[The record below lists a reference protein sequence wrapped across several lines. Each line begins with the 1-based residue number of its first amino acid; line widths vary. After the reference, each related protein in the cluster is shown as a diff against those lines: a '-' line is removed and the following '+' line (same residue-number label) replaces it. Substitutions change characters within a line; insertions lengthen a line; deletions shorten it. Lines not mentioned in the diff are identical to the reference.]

1 MKEKKIIVLER
12 IVMVMCVVLLF
23 ITGVFTAVFVYTE
36 NDKFFK
42 EVNNSSKENYPV
54 SEKQMSLLG
63 SLSKNE
69 TVNITAETAGAIS
82 GNDYRVSLSGN
93 IYYAN
98 TSTGERSNK
107 WVVLIHGFMMSGESM
122 ANAIGQV
129 YLDYGY
135 NILAPDLR
143 GAGNSGGETGM
154 GFLES
159 LDIWDWLTYLN
170 TNYNVDEVIV
180 HGLSL
185 GGATTLQL
193 WSQKDQGRDLES
205 QHVVGLID
213 DCGYTSMTGII
224 QGLLGTV
231 EGIDLLADVLNLVG
245 VQSLY
250 TLIGEDNIRNFL
262 IDSVGVGLNS
272 SNFAKNQDTFAAG
285 RVFSNVPIL
294 VIHGTDDPI
303 VPYSNST
310 TVINEANNRGLD
322 ATLWSVEGQTHAFIV
337 AGIEKQEYRN
347 HVVEF
352 INKVSK
358 NPPGNIETPSGGNNS
373 TQNTLNQVVQLI
385 DSLFNQILD
394 TIKQFF
400 S

>member
-23 ITGVFTAVFVYTE
+23 ITGVFTSVFVYTE
-36 NDKFFK
+36 SDNFFK

-54 SEKQMSLLG
+54 SEKQISLLG
-63 SLSKNE
+63 SLTKNE
-69 TVNITAETAGAIS
+69 TVNITSETAGAIS
-82 GNDYRVSLSGN
+82 GSDYRVSLSGN

-122 ANAIGQV
+122 ANAVGQV

-143 GAGNSGGETGM
+143 GSGNSGGKTGM
-154 GFLES
+154 GFMES
-159 LDIWDWLTYLN
+159 LDIWDWLTFLN

-337 AGIEKQEYRN
+337 AGIENQEYRN
-347 HVVEF
+347 HVIEF
-352 INKVSK
+352 INKVS
-358 NPPGNIETPSGGNNS
+358 NDPNGIVSPPSGDNE
-373 TQNTLNQVVQLI
+373 TILNQLVQKI
-385 DSLFNQILD
+385 DDLYNEML
-394 TIKQFF
+394 TMIKQLF
-400 S
+400 SK

>member
-1 MKEKKIIVLER
+1 MKEKKTIVLER
-12 IVMVMCVVLLF
+12 IVMVMCVILLF
-23 ITGVFTAVFVYTE
+23 ITGVFTSVFVYTE
-36 NDKFFK
+36 SDNFFK

-54 SEKQMSLLG
+54 SEKQISLLG
-63 SLSKNE
+63 SLTKNE

-82 GNDYRVSLSGN
+82 GSDYRVSLSGN

-224 QGLLGTV
+224 HGLLGTV

-337 AGIEKQEYRN
+337 AGIENQEYRN
-347 HVVEF
+347 HVIEF
-352 INKVSK
+352 INKVS
-358 NPPGNIETPSGGNNS
+358 NDPNGIVSPPSGDNE
-373 TQNTLNQVVQLI
+373 TILNQLVQKI
-385 DSLFNQILD
+385 DDLYNEILAM
-394 TIKQFF
+394 IKQLF
-400 S
+400 SK

>member
-23 ITGVFTAVFVYTE
+23 ITGVFTSVFVYTE
-36 NDKFFK
+36 SDNFFK

-54 SEKQMSLLG
+54 SEKQISLLG
-63 SLSKNE
+63 SLTKNE

-337 AGIEKQEYRN
+337 AGIENQEYRN
-347 HVVEF
+347 HVIEF
-352 INKVSK
+352 INKVS
-358 NPPGNIETPSGGNNS
+358 NDPNGIVSPPSGDNE
-373 TQNTLNQVVQLI
+373 TILNQLVQKI
-385 DSLFNQILD
+385 DDLYNEIL
-394 TIKQFF
+394 TMIKQLF
-400 S
+400 SK

>member
-1 MKEKKIIVLER
+1 
-12 IVMVMCVVLLF
+12 
-23 ITGVFTAVFVYTE
+23 
-36 NDKFFK
+36 
-42 EVNNSSKENYPV
+42 
-54 SEKQMSLLG
+54 
-63 SLSKNE
+63 
-69 TVNITAETAGAIS
+69 
-82 GNDYRVSLSGN
+82 
-93 IYYAN
+93 
-98 TSTGERSNK
+98 
-107 WVVLIHGFMMSGESM
+107 M

-337 AGIEKQEYRN
+337 AGIENQEYRN
-347 HVVEF
+347 HVIEF
-352 INKVSK
+352 INKVS
-358 NPPGNIETPSGGNNS
+358 NDPNGIVSPPSGNNE
-373 TQNTLNQVVQLI
+373 TILNQLVQKI
-385 DSLFNQILD
+385 DDLYNEIL
-394 TIKQFF
+394 TMIKQLF
-400 S
+400 SK

>member
-1 MKEKKIIVLER
+1 
-12 IVMVMCVVLLF
+12 
-23 ITGVFTAVFVYTE
+23 
-36 NDKFFK
+36 
-42 EVNNSSKENYPV
+42 
-54 SEKQMSLLG
+54 
-63 SLSKNE
+63 
-69 TVNITAETAGAIS
+69 
-82 GNDYRVSLSGN
+82 
-93 IYYAN
+93 
-98 TSTGERSNK
+98 
-107 WVVLIHGFMMSGESM
+107 MMSGESM

-231 EGIDLLADVLNLVG
+231 EGIDLSVPCHVYLLAVLVHQCVG
-245 VQSLY
+245 H
-250 TLIGEDNIRNFL
+250 G
-262 IDSVGVGLNS
+262 DS
-272 SNFAKNQDTFAAG
+272 
-285 RVFSNVPIL
+285 
-294 VIHGTDDPI
+294 
-303 VPYSNST
+303 
-310 TVINEANNRGLD
+310 
-322 ATLWSVEGQTHAFIV
+322 
-337 AGIEKQEYRN
+337 
-347 HVVEF
+347 
-352 INKVSK
+352 
-358 NPPGNIETPSGGNNS
+358 
-373 TQNTLNQVVQLI
+373 
-385 DSLFNQILD
+385 
-394 TIKQFF
+394 
-400 S
+400 

>member
-23 ITGVFTAVFVYTE
+23 ITGVFTSVFVYTE
-36 NDKFFK
+36 SDNFFK

-54 SEKQMSLLG
+54 SEKQISLLG
-63 SLSKNE
+63 SLTKNE
-69 TVNITAETAGAIS
+69 TVNITSETAGAIS
-82 GNDYRVSLSGN
+82 GSDYRVSLSGN

-122 ANAIGQV
+122 ANAVGQV

-143 GAGNSGGETGM
+143 GSGNSGGKTGM
-154 GFLES
+154 GFMES
-159 LDIWDWLTYLN
+159 LDIWDWLTFLN

-224 QGLLGTV
+224 QGLLGTI
-231 EGIDLLADVLNLVG
+231 EGVDFLADILNLTG
-245 VQSLY
+245 VESLY

-262 IDSVGVGLNS
+262 IDYVGVGLNS

-337 AGIEKQEYRN
+337 AGIENQEYRN
-347 HVVEF
+347 HVIEF
-352 INKVSK
+352 INKVS
-358 NPPGNIETPSGGNNS
+358 NDPNGIVSPPSGDNE
-373 TQNTLNQVVQLI
+373 TILNQLVQKI
-385 DSLFNQILD
+385 DDLYNEML
-394 TIKQFF
+394 TMIKQLF
-400 S
+400 SK

>member
-12 IVMVMCVVLLF
+12 IVMVMCVALLF
-23 ITGVFTAVFVYTE
+23 ITGVFASVFVYTE
-36 NDKFFK
+36 SDNFFK

-54 SEKQMSLLG
+54 SEKQISLLG
-63 SLSKNE
+63 SLTKNE

-82 GNDYRVSLSGN
+82 GSDYRVSLSGN

-337 AGIEKQEYRN
+337 AGIENQEYRN
-347 HVVEF
+347 HVIEF
-352 INKVSK
+352 INKVS
-358 NPPGNIETPSGGNNS
+358 NDPNGIVSPPSGDNE
-373 TQNTLNQVVQLI
+373 TILNQLVQKI
-385 DSLFNQILD
+385 DDLYNEIL
-394 TIKQFF
+394 TMIKQLF
-400 S
+400 SK

>member
-12 IVMVMCVVLLF
+12 IVMVMCVLLLF

-36 NDKFFK
+36 SDNFFK

-54 SEKQMSLLG
+54 SEKQISLLG
-63 SLSKNE
+63 SLTKNE

-337 AGIEKQEYRN
+337 AGIENQEYRN
-347 HVVEF
+347 HVIEF
-352 INKVSK
+352 INKVS
-358 NPPGNIETPSGGNNS
+358 NDPNGIVSPPSGDNE
-373 TQNTLNQVVQLI
+373 TILNQLVQKI
-385 DSLFNQILD
+385 DDLYNEIL
-394 TIKQFF
+394 TMIKQLF
-400 S
+400 SK